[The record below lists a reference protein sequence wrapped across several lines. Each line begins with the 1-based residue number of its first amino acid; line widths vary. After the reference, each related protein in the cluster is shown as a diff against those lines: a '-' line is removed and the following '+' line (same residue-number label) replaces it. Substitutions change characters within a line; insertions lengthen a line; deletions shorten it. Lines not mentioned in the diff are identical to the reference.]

1 MNLDSKQR
9 FQWAMLAPVIVL
21 LTGLT
26 VFPIGYTILNSFT
39 DYYYLANESKQFVGF
54 ANYIKVIQ
62 DEVFLKAVWNTVKF
76 MVLAVT
82 AEIALGL
89 GLAVLVESLKRGLKI
104 LRISFLLPSLLPPV
118 TVALIWQ
125 MMLSNHN
132 GIINHLLSYFG
143 GGPFNFLMDIHMA
156 FYAILFIDIWQ
167 WTPFAF
173 LLIYAALQA
182 VPKLQYDAA
191 KVDGAGKGRIFLHI
205 TLPNIMP
212 SLLMVVLLR
221 TIDTFRLFDKVN
233 ILTGGGPA
241 NSTTTITQYIY
252 RHGVYNLQIGYGA
265 AASMIMVLLVLTFS
279 IFYIKRSIGGNGH
292 DLRY

>member
-1 MNLDSKQR
+1 MHSKRR
-9 FQWAMLAPVIVL
+9 FQWLMLAPVLIL

-26 VFPIGYTILNSFT
+26 VFPIVYTVINSFT
-39 DYYYLANESKQFVGF
+39 DYYYLASEAKQYVGLS
-54 ANYIKVIQ
+54 NYMKVVK
-62 DEVFLKAVWNTVKF
+62 DEVFQQAVWNTTKF
-76 MVLAVT
+76 MLLAVT
-82 AEIALGL
+82 IETILGL
-89 GLAVLVESLKRGLKI
+89 AIAVLVESMKRGVKI
-104 LRISFLLPSLLPPV
+104 LRVSILIPSLLPPV

-132 GIINHLLSYFG
+132 GIINHMLSWFG
-143 GGPFNFLMDIHMA
+143 FDPFNFLMDIRIA

-182 VPKLQYDAA
+182 VPKSQYEAA
-191 KVDGAGKGRIFLHI
+191 KVDGANSMSIFRHI
-205 TLPNIMP
+205 TVPNIMP
-212 SLLMVVLLR
+212 ALLFVILLR

-252 RHGVYNLQIGYGA
+252 RQGVYNLQIGYGSA
-265 AASMIMVLLVLTFS
+265 AAIVMVGLVLVFS
-279 IFYIKRSIGGNGH
+279 VFYIKRSIGGAQH
-292 DLRY
+292 DMRH